1 METLSQKYVD
11 QVVSCLMRSLPKDW
25 RSFVFT
31 CEYGDYTVLQYGTVK
46 TEKSVENIHITQ
58 ECNCDKDIMDI
69 DMSIYL
75 SKYEETGIKLA
86 KMVMSAKKGE
96 DISVELSY

>member
-1 METLSQKYVD
+1 
-11 QVVSCLMRSLPKDW
+11 
-25 RSFVFT
+25 
-31 CEYGDYTVLQYGTVK
+31 
-46 TEKSVENIHITQ
+46 
-58 ECNCDKDIMDI
+58 MDI
-69 DMSIYL
+69 AMSIYL